1 VEATVYADRAAAGRA
16 LADALRRELPRAEL
30 DGALVLALPRGG
42 VPVARVV
49 ADEFGAELDVLLV
62 RKIGLPGHR
71 ELGVGALGED
81 GVEVVDRRR
90 VRRSGA
96 DPVAVEAVAA
106 EERRELERRAHHYR
120 GARPRSDVRGRTV
133 VVVDDGV
140 ATGVSAEAALEVVRR
155 GGPARLVLAVPVGAP
170 ASLARLEQAADLVCC
185 PSRPRYF
192 RAVGEWYD
200 DFRQV
205 SDEEVVAA
213 LDR

>member
-1 VEATVYADRAAAGRA
+1 MAATVFSDRAAAGRA
-16 LADALRRELPRAEL
+16 LADALRRELPRDEL
-30 DGALVLALPRGG
+30 RAALVLALPRGG

-49 ADEFGAELDVLLV
+49 ADELDAELDVLLV

-71 ELGVGALGED
+71 ELGVGALGEG
-81 GVEVVDRRR
+81 GVEVLDRRR

-96 DPVAVEAVAA
+96 DPAALAAVVD
-106 EERRELERRAHHYR
+106 EEHRELERRALRYR
-120 GARPRSDVRGRTV
+120 GTRPRGEVRGRTV
-133 VVVDDGV
+133 IVVDDGV

-170 ASLARLEQAADLVCC
+170 SSLVRLEQAADLVCC
-185 PSRPRYF
+185 PSRPLRF

-205 SDEEVVAA
+205 SDDEVVAA